1 MPESWDN
8 WVYKGRG
15 GAKRCVVRNA
25 QAYWVCGS
33 CVHPT
38 LFLSRRLLN
47 KLFEGYL
54 FSFVATHVF
63 VVSSVVIV
71 VVLIFFQPK
80 SMTAKTKIVRDQKL
94 VENADRI
101 FKRFWPGSRDAADS
115 MFQTFKQPHLGNRA
129 KKGLKMQSA
138 FSTNFRSL
146 TIFVLTVFDFG

>member
-1 MPESWDN
+1 MFRNDVGWTQLPQSQKSLEMPQGTPLLHPIVPESWDN

-15 GAKRCVVRNA
+15 GRQKRYVVSHR

-54 FSFVATHVF
+54 FSFGATHVF
-63 VVSSVVIV
+63 VVFSVVIV

-80 SMTAKTKIVRDQKL
+80 SKTVKTKIVRDQKL
-94 VENADRI
+94 VENADR
-101 FKRFWPGSRDAADS
+101 
-115 MFQTFKQPHLGNRA
+115 
-129 KKGLKMQSA
+129 
-138 FSTNFRSL
+138 
-146 TIFVLTVFDFG
+146 VF